1 MTHDGHVKMSVMLLS
16 LHCLKEG
23 KKTLTL
29 CLFFLSA
36 GNDVK
41 DIFASAKS
49 GDQYRALKIVIKDG
63 KQRSSVLEFV
73 YFYLNVCQGWH

>member
-1 MTHDGHVKMSVMLLS
+1 MSVVLLS
-16 LHCLKEG
+16 LRCLKEG
-23 KKTLTL
+23 KKTPTSYV
-29 CLFFLSA
+29 FFFFFSA

-63 KQRSSVLEFV
+63 KQRASVQEFV

>member
-1 MTHDGHVKMSVMLLS
+1 MFKGGEENPDLMS
-16 LHCLKEG
+16 
-23 KKTLTL
+23 
-29 CLFFLSA
+29 FFLSA

-73 YFYLNVCQGWH
+73 YFYLNVCQG

>member
-73 YFYLNVCQGWH
+73 YFYLNVCQD